1 LEILLVVVLDIF
13 CILLKDSESLD
24 IFVPTPEKFIL
35 ERVER
40 ELFGDNIK
48 LPGVLILLVC
58 DFFW

>member
-1 LEILLVVVLDIF
+1 M
-13 CILLKDSESLD
+13 
-24 IFVPTPEKFIL
+24 FVPTPEKFIL

-48 LPGVLILLVC
+48 LPGVLILFVC